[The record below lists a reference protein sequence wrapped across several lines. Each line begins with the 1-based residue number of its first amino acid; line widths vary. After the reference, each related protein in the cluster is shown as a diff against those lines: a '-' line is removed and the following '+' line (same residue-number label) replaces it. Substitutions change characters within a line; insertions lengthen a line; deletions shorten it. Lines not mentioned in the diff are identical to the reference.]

1 MIESNPTPGT
11 TIAGKPPSHSR
22 SVSPQPRIITSK
34 PSVTEGQM
42 SPPPRKL
49 IFNNSKGTDFY
60 ISNNQCLKIIQNVSL
75 VIKVFTF

>member
-34 PSVTEGQM
+34 PSVVEGQM

-49 IFNNSKGTDFY
+49 HFNNSKGTY
-60 ISNNQCLKIIQNVSL
+60 LCLATNLS
-75 VIKVFTF
+75 

>member
-1 MIESNPTPGT
+1 MIESNQTPGT
-11 TIAGKPPSHSR
+11 SNPGIAGKPPSHSR

-49 IFNNSKGTDFY
+49 HFNNSKGTY
-60 ISNNQCLKIIQNVSL
+60 LCLATNLS
-75 VIKVFTF
+75 